1 MKRLYVFNGALVII
15 GLSLGLP
22 AAQSLIVGDHSI
34 PVLLM
39 ALGGGGMIVSA
50 GYESLRTDPEEFT
63 ISAAALFALVGAA
76 CLSLLGTLL
85 SAVSSL

>member
-15 GLSLGLP
+15 GLSIGFP
-22 AAQSLIVGDHSI
+22 AAQSLFAGEHSI

-39 ALGGGGMIVSA
+39 ALGGGGLIVSA
-50 GYESLRTDPEEFT
+50 SYESVRTDPDEFK
-63 ISAAALFALVGAA
+63 ISAAALFVLVGAA

-85 SAVSSL
+85 STVSSL